1 VKKLLQLKQW
11 LTVEEAARH
20 LGTLFGEDVIEADV
34 LRLALDGHLTLSV
47 NFVNHAYGRCGSVVS
62 IEDAKRQI
70 REFGEKS
77 PGGVLPDEVARQ
89 LEDMILTERV
99 KYEEQP
105 VVIDGIWDLTMEGAE
120 VRDVEGRYQEL
131 TGGPGVAPV
140 SLEGPELCR
149 DDGTYC
155 RVMAHFSDNE
165 YIDPKSLRKPYD
177 HVSNFYPAAGLP
189 ADSVL
194 VVRTSSLHALQA
206 RLSEPDQKIEKP
218 IERRERST
226 LLAIVA
232 ALCEL
237 AKIDVTKPSAAAAVI
252 ESQTVRMGARV
263 AARTIENHLKLI
275 PEALEGR
282 SG

>member
-1 VKKLLQLKQW
+1 
-11 LTVEEAARH
+11 
-20 LGTLFGEDVIEADV
+20 

-70 REFGEKS
+70 REFGEKW

-89 LEDMILTERV
+89 LEDMIPAGRV

-120 VRDVEGRYQEL
+120 VRDIEGRYQEL
-131 TGGPGVAPV
+131 TSGQAVAPV

-155 RVMAHFSDNE
+155 QVMAHFSDNE
-165 YIDPKSLRKPYD
+165 YIDPKSLRKPFD
-177 HVSNFYPAAGLP
+177 HASNFYPAAGLP

-194 VVRTSSLHALQA
+194 AVRTSSLHAFQA
-206 RLSEPDQKIEKP
+206 RLSEPDQKVEKP
-218 IERRERST
+218 VERRERTT
-226 LLAIVA
+226 LLVMIA
-232 ALCEL
+232 ALAEL
-237 AKIDVTKPSAAAAVI
+237 AKIDVAKPSSAAVAI

-275 PEALEGR
+275 PEALGERG
-282 SG
+282 G